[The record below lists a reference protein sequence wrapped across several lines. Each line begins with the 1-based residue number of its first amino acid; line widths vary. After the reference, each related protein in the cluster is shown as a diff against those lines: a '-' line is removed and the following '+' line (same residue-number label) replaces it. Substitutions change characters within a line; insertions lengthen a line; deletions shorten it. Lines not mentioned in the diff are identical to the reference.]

1 LIASSRWR
9 DLSSPSASE
18 TGADGRELFA
28 ALVEIGAL
36 LFQPADDSLEGF
48 DGLRVNS
55 RHNASPFR

>member
-48 DGLRVNS
+48 DG
-55 RHNASPFR
+55 